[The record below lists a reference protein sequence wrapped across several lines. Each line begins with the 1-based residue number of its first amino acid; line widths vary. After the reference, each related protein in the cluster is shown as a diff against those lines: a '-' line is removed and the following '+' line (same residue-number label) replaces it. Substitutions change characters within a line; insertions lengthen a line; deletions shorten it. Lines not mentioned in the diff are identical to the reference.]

1 MIRFLVFALV
11 AAVLAVVIPSDAMA
25 QKKTKVEVTQKWNG
39 SVEDEK
45 ATKPDVIT
53 SAKGLEAAWKAWKAT
68 GDVPKV
74 DFDKNIIVAAYSVG
88 SRLTITGAQLDDA
101 GNLQVLA
108 ISSADFGTGFR
119 YVLGVVSKEG
129 VKTVNKKEL
138 PKE

>member
-1 MIRFLVFALV
+1 MNRLLVFAFAV
-11 AAVLAVVIPSDAMA
+11 AVLASAMPSEAMA
-25 QKKTKVEVTQKWNG
+25 QKKKVEITKKWNG
-39 SVEDEK
+39 SVENDK
-45 ATKPDVIT
+45 AIQPEVIT
-53 SAKGLEAAWKAWKAT
+53 SAKGLEAAWKAWKAA

-88 SRLTITGAQLDDA
+88 SRLTITGAQLDDT

-119 YVLGVVSKEG
+119 YVIGVVSKEG